1 MGLTILPLMDE
12 VKCYQFVRSQRWPE
26 GVRCPHCE
34 SAEVAKRGFDDT
46 QKARQRYHCKGC
58 DRDFDDLTNT
68 IFAGRHQPLTT
79 WVMCLYLMGLNLSNL
94 RIALELGL
102 NPDSVQAMTTALRQG
117 IEDKQPE
124 VKLEGI
130 VEIDEV
136 YVVSGHKGHPE
147 AVKKKGEK
155 AVGDALK
162 VPLGV
167 AHWRKK
173 SPQYWG

>member
-1 MGLTILPLMDE
+1 
-12 VKCYQFVRSQRWPE
+12 
-26 GVRCPHCE
+26 
-34 SAEVAKRGFDDT
+34 
-46 QKARQRYHCKGC
+46 
-58 DRDFDDLTNT
+58 
-68 IFAGRHQPLTT
+68 
-79 WVMCLYLMGLNLSNL
+79 MGLNLSNL